1 MGPLVCLSVAKFPFG
16 YHLARTGQV
25 GFLVVT
31 FFDIR
36 VQF

>member
-1 MGPLVCLSVAKFPFG
+1 MEPLVCLSAAKFPFG
-16 YHLARTGQV
+16 YHLAQIGQV

-36 VQF
+36 AQF